1 MKTALRRFCHTHLTI
16 SGGTA
21 NDGGI
26 IVKVGL
32 VITNHYSQTLRPYGR
47 DLLNNAL
54 RSFTKCANFDYE
66 IIVIDN
72 QSDNKVDFDLHNSV
86 HYTYIE
92 NQFNKG
98 LTGAWNKGIKEAS
111 SLGCDIIL
119 NSNDDLVF
127 DETINDFVDHIRKSS
142 FSDVSVFGP
151 LTNGVNPPYIE
162 IQGSDKPDASMTR
175 EIKSKK
181 KSEPLINGFFFGFT
195 NKFYKKFMYADGDLF
210 AEFDKFDKSYIH
222 KYAYADGKWGG
233 QEGEFL
239 RWQEQGGKVFVV
251 GECWINHLK
260 KKDWYRA
267 RAISGEFGWHLTEGY
282 Q

>member
-1 MKTALRRFCHTHLTI
+1 
-16 SGGTA
+16 
-21 NDGGI
+21 
-26 IVKVGL
+26 VKVGL
-32 VITNHYSQTLRPYGR
+32 VITNHSSQNLRPYGR

-54 RSFTKCANFDYE
+54 KSFVSFANFDYE
-66 IIVIDN
+66 IIIIDN
-72 QSDNKVDFDLHNSV
+72 QSDNKIDFSNHDNI

-92 NQFNKG
+92 DQQAKG
-98 LTGAWNKGIKEAS
+98 LTGAWNTGIKKAS
-111 SLGCDIIL
+111 VLGCDVIL

-127 DETINDFVDHIRKSS
+127 NETINDFVDHIKKSK

-151 LTNGVNPPYIE
+151 LTNGVGSAHME
-162 IQGSDKPDASMTR
+162 IQHSDEPDMSMTR

-195 NKFYKKFMYADGDLF
+195 NTFYKKFMYPDEDLF
-210 AEFDKFDKSYIH
+210 AEFDKFDKSYIF

-239 RWQEQGGKVFVV
+239 RWQSLGGKVFVV
-251 GECWINHLK
+251 GNCWINHLK
-260 KKDWYRA
+260 KKDWYKA
-267 RAISGEFGWHLTEGY
+267 RCVSGEFGWHLTEGY